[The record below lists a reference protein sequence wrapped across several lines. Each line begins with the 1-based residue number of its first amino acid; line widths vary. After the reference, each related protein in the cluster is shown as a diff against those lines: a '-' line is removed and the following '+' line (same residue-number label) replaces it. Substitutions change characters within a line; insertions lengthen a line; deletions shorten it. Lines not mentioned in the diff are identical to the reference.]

1 MVRTFSVILGTT
13 LLLVISCLFSSAQ
26 VGVLHTVIIDET
38 VRLSGQYINNIYTVG
53 TGEKRVRVFDST
65 VGLPDPRY
73 GERTDNYM
81 LVDGNPRTY
90 FVDKLE
96 YNVDTIINETVRLSG
111 QYINNIVEFSDES
124 CWIIKGATDSYT
136 VGTGEKRIRVFD
148 STYGLPD
155 PRYGERTDNYMLI
168 DGNPRTYFVEKLEYV
183 VNTVIDETV
192 SLSGQYIDNIVLYC
206 WHRRETCSCI

>member
-1 MVRTFSVILGTT
+1 
-13 LLLVISCLFSSAQ
+13 
-26 VGVLHTVIIDET
+26 
-38 VRLSGQYINNIYTVG
+38 
-53 TGEKRVRVFDST
+53 
-65 VGLPDPRY
+65 
-73 GERTDNYM
+73 M

-192 SLSGQYIDNIVLYC
+192 SLSGQYIDNIVEFF
-206 WHRRETCSCI
+206 R